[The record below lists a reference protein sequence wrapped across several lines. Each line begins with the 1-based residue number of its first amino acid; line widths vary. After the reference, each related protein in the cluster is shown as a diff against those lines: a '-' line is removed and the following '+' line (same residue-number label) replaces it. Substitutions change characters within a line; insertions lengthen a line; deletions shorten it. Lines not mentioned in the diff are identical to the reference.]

1 MVSDMLL
8 GIKWEHRYNIHT
20 GWTRNGNHYIS
31 RGKHDFIAESKNRLK
46 THPIIKTKGKV
57 ELNPESITLIEVQA
71 PRDIIGNRKYK
82 LNPEG
87 YLAQGIIPLDLVH
100 SFDKT
105 PRTLYIPILNTS
117 DKHESIAKS
126 SLLGTFEPIDEEVSE
141 VRETSWTDLDRKM
154 RKAHQQLRKKKSY
167 RQARQKC
174 YDGKENSARLL
185 PDYPADSNMEME
197 TMMKCPDTVLEDSID
212 VDKWKIKVLNMLE
225 SRFGSIISRLSTD
238 VGRTKLHTL
247 NVQVTEGSPV
257 FVKQYTIPLKYQ
269 SFIDDETKRLEEA
282 GLISR
287 SLSNWS
293 APCIV
298 VPKKQDPDNP
308 CEVQLQM
315 VIDYRQLNKRI
326 ITSRAPNRNGKVG
339 KVVSNYPILTI
350 ESLLA
355 RLEGCK
361 YFSILDLR
369 SGYHHIGLS
378 EESKHLTAFTTHSG
392 KFQWN
397 VLPFGIGIGVQTFS
411 FVINKAI
418 GHCSDFA
425 ANYLDDIIVFSR
437 TAEEHMSHLEA
448 IFEALQ
454 VADLKIKV
462 SKCEFFKKHVAY
474 LGFLIGETGIRYD
487 RSNVEAINKITTP
500 TSIEE
505 VRQFNG
511 MCSYYRKFI
520 SHYSD
525 ISKCFNDM
533 TRKGATFKWTVE
545 CDAAFKLLKENLM
558 ENPVLISPQV
568 DKDYIIHCDASKYSY
583 SGILQQTRPGTEELA
598 PVAYYSGNF
607 DKTQVKWNI
616 TEKEA
621 YAIYKSVK
629 KFTFYITGAKTTV
642 FSDHKP
648 LKNFFE
654 GGMNITKLD
663 RWSLELQEFD
673 ISIEFIQGKLN
684 TVADVISHLKN
695 EGLYKEH
702 SVEDHKIKATTDLD
716 DRIEDVL
723 DIALKPL
730 NFGKLFSTSTV
741 ISRKELLS
749 SQKRDKWCRK
759 LAKFTGKYSDYA
771 LNHEG
776 LLTKQISILRNTYRV
791 YIVPQSLVQR
801 IIKIFHDNQGHQEI
815 SRTINMMKR
824 HFWFR
829 KMREQ
834 VNAYVNKCLL
844 CCQHATHKIKY
855 ESKHLPIPSKP
866 FDGICLDCVRP
877 LERSK
882 RNFKWILTCID
893 LHSSFMIAVPMK
905 SKSAADVIHAYVE
918 TILPQIGPS
927 RFILTDNGTEFKNDT
942 MSKVL
947 NRLNT
952 EHKFTT
958 VYFPRGNSRLEN
970 SHALLKRSIS
980 KYIDIL
986 DVEWDKCLNLATY
999 AFNISPSSDNCNS
1012 PYYLV
1017 YGREP
1022 IDAEL
1027 QELEELHRYT
1037 GTNCGLKRLQQL
1049 SEIWKTHAD
1058 ELRQIRIH
1066 RARKRDKYAKSLPKH
1081 KVGTQVLVRNFTR
1094 KPLEKKFISGYK
1106 VIRVLSDN
1114 AYKLRKPNGKT
1125 FKVNT
1130 HHIRPFGN
1138 ATSKRNGKRICDNSS
1153 FERSLRNRDN
1163 IKPPARLA
1171 Y

>member
-1 MVSDMLL
+1 
-8 GIKWEHRYNIHT
+8 
-20 GWTRNGNHYIS
+20 
-31 RGKHDFIAESKNRLK
+31 
-46 THPIIKTKGKV
+46 
-57 ELNPESITLIEVQA
+57 
-71 PRDIIGNRKYK
+71 
-82 LNPEG
+82 
-87 YLAQGIIPLDLVH
+87 
-100 SFDKT
+100 
-105 PRTLYIPILNTS
+105 
-117 DKHESIAKS
+117 
-126 SLLGTFEPIDEEVSE
+126 
-141 VRETSWTDLDRKM
+141 M

-174 YDGKENSARLL
+174 YDEKEDSARLL

-197 TMMKCPDTVLEDSID
+197 TMMKRPDTILEDSID
-212 VDKWKIKVLNMLE
+212 ADKWKIKVLNMLE
-225 SRFGSIISRLSTD
+225 SRFGSIISRSSTD

-247 NVQVTEGSPV
+247 NVKVTEGSPV
-257 FVKQYTIPLKYQ
+257 FVKQYTTPLKYQ

-308 CEVQLQM
+308 CEVQLRM

-339 KVVSNYPILTI
+339 KVISNYPIPTL

-474 LGFLIGETGIRYD
+474 LGFLIGETGICCD
-487 RSNVEAINKITTP
+487 RSKVEAINKITTP

-533 TRKGATFKWTVE
+533 TRKGATFKWTAE
-545 CDAAFKLLKENLM
+545 CDAAFKLLKEKLM

-629 KFTFYITGAKTTV
+629 KFAFYITGAKTTV

-673 ISIEFIQGKLN
+673 ISIEFIQGELN
-684 TVADVISHLKN
+684 TVADVISRLKN

-702 SVEDHKIKATTDLD
+702 SVEDHKIKVTTDLN

-741 ISRKELLS
+741 ISRRELLS

-776 LLTKQISILRNTYRV
+776 LLTKQINILRNTYRV

-801 IIKIFHDNQGHQEI
+801 VIKIFHDNRGHQGI

-824 HFWFR
+824 RFWFR
-829 KMREQ
+829 KMQEQ
-834 VNAYVNKCLL
+834 VNTYVDKCLL
-844 CCQHATHKIKY
+844 CCQHATHKIKC
-855 ESKHLPIPSKP
+855 ESKHLPIPNKP
-866 FDGICLDCVRP
+866 FDGICLDCVGP

-882 RNFKWILTCID
+882 RNFKWILTCIN

-905 SKSAADVIHAYVE
+905 SKSVDDVIHAYIE

-970 SHALLKRSIS
+970 SHVLLKRSIS

-1037 GTNCGLKRLQQL
+1037 GTNCGLKHLQQL
-1049 SEIWKTHAD
+1049 SKIWKTHAD
-1058 ELRQIRIH
+1058 ELRRIRIN
-1066 RARKRDKYAKSLPKH
+1066 RARKRDKYAKSLPKY

-1094 KPLEKKFISGYK
+1094 RPLERKFISGYQ
-1106 VIRVLSDN
+1106 VVRVLSDN

-1138 ATSKRNGKRICDNSS
+1138 DTSK
-1153 FERSLRNRDN
+1153 
-1163 IKPPARLA
+1163 
-1171 Y
+1171 